1 MEEFI
6 GSIAFWSLIGFAA
19 IMVELLFI
27 SGFGMLFIGLGAF
40 SVAGV
45 NIFYPEMQHLQY
57 LYFALFSC
65 LWCAIL
71 WYPLKN
77 FYYKSSPSS
86 GVQNL
91 IGDRVELISDLKP
104 GSVGQVKWSGTIMN
118 AELAKDMKNTIKAGE
133 FLEVE
138 GVRGSVLICRA
149 RVD

>member
-40 SVAGV
+40 TVAGINV
-45 NIFYPEMQHLQY
+45 FYPEMQYLQY

-65 LWCAIL
+65 LWFALL

-77 FYYKSSPSS
+77 FYHKSPSS
-86 GVQNL
+86 LVSNF
-91 IGDRVELISDLKP
+91 IGDKVELISDLKP
-104 GSVGQVKWSGTIMN
+104 GSIGQVKWSGTIMN
-118 AELAKDMKNTIKAGE
+118 AELTKDIKKTIKAGE

-138 GVRGSVLICRA
+138 GVRGSILVCKYIIES
-149 RVD
+149 